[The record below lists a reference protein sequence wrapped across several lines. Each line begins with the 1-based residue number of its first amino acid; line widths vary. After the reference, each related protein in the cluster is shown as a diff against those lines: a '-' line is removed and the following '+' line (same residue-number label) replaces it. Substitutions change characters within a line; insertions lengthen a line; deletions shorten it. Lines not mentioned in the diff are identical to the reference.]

1 MKHGIQAA
9 FFCACLALS
18 CAAEAYAQELKPLEE
33 IPLPAHDPVA
43 QKLSQQLAEPLLF
56 SASQTKR
63 VERALAA
70 EVDNK
75 AERLVRQYAALSE
88 ELRVKRFELRELI
101 YDLYVLRSKLP
112 ESARDG
118 LSPQKKELFDPYIY
132 DGRFQYDNPRLAVV
146 PKAQE
151 GDEIVETTTTLP
163 NGQVVRK
170 KIIIR
175 RKKKEESKPGV
186 PDAVESPAAELQF
199 ESLLYTPQP

>member
-1 MKHGIQAA
+1 M
-9 FFCACLALS
+9 FCAGLALA
-18 CAAEAYAQELKPLEE
+18 CVCGARAEELNPLEE
-33 IPLPAHDPVA
+33 IPLPAHSPIA
-43 QKLSQQLAEPLLF
+43 ENLSQKLSGPLLF

-63 VERALAA
+63 VERALAS

-75 AERLVRQYAALSE
+75 AERLVRQYSALSN
-88 ELRVKRFELRELI
+88 ELRLKRFELRELI
-101 YDLYVLRSKLP
+101 HDLYSLRSKLP
-112 ESARDG
+112 ESAREG
-118 LSPQKKELFDPYIY
+118 LSPQKNELFDPLIY

-151 GDEIVETTTTLP
+151 GDEVVETTTTLP
-163 NGQVVRK
+163 NGQIVKK

-175 RKKKEESKPGV
+175 RKKKEEPKPGV